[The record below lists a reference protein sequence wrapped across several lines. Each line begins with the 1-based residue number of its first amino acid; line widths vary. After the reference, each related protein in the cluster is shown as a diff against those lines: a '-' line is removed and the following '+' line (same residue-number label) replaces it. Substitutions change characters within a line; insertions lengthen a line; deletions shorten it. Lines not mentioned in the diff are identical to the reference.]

1 MSLTKVSYSMISDNV
16 INVLDYGAT
25 GNGTTDD
32 SVAIQ
37 AAITAA
43 NNLQIATGLTPRT
56 IVFFPAGVYLCKS
69 TLTCS
74 PFINYVGVRATT
86 ADTGATFSTLTSS
99 RGSIIRAHTDIYTN
113 APTTL
118 GTLCYV
124 PTGDITFRDL
134 TFVGTASINSN
145 SSIAVQ
151 WGSSGTGRP
160 FETSTTGVVSG
171 VVVEDCSF
179 YTCTAAWDSYTLND
193 SYFYQCRF
201 ESNVTAIS
209 FGYNLISNA
218 GFQAQFY
225 GCVWFASSIAV
236 AFSSASMY
244 EISFIG
250 GSFEGTTDNS
260 KHIYSVNAAPNANYR
275 LKFSGVSFSHVSS
288 TGTANFYM
296 AGYFQGGTN
305 RTIVSDCMFSN
316 GQIYFAA
323 GSGSTGFSNWAFNNC
338 TYFFVPFNMSKCTR
352 GTINGG
358 SFYDSPIS
366 LDNSSLIDIHD
377 AKFEAVSSGYAIDLS
392 TINCGDNRIYN
403 NYFNNNSGNIN
414 VANSASNAST
424 YFSNNKGISIS
435 PVVGVINDTINGI
448 TFTNLGAPNNGS
460 TIYCPD
466 GTIASPVAGG
476 GTGCFAKRLNGV
488 WVGN

>member
-86 ADTGATFSTLTSS
+86 TDSGSNFATLTSS

-113 APTTL
+113 NHSSF
-118 GTLCYV
+118 GVLCYV

-134 TFVGTASINSN
+134 TFTGTGSINSN
-145 SSIAVQ
+145 PSIGIQ
-151 WGSSGTGRP
+151 WGSSGTSRS
-160 FETSTTGVVSG
+160 FETSTTGTVSG
-171 VVVEDCSF
+171 VVVEDCNFYSF
-179 YTCTAAWDSYTLND
+179 TAGWDSYTLND
-193 SYFYQCRF
+193 SFFYQVRF
-201 ESNVTAIS
+201 ESNTVGIS
-209 FGYNLISNA
+209 FGFNSISNA
-218 GFQAQFY
+218 GFQAQFI
-225 GCVWFASSIAV
+225 GCVWFASSLAM
-236 AFSSASMY
+236 AFNSAPTY
-244 EISFIG
+244 DIRVIG
-250 GSFEGTTDNS
+250 GYFQGTADNS
-260 KHIYSVNAAPNANYR
+260 KHVYTVNSTPASSYR
-275 LKFSGVSFSHVSS
+275 LTFCGVDFNHTSS
-288 TGTANFYM
+288 VGTAHFYM
-296 AGYFQGGTN
+296 AGYFQGATN
-305 RTIVSDCMFSN
+305 RTIVSDCTFTS

-323 GSGSTGFSNWAFNNC
+323 GSGTTGFSNWSFNNC
-338 TYFFVPFNMSKCTR
+338 NYLFSPFNMNKVSH

-358 SFYDSPIS
+358 SFYNSPVS

-392 TINCGDNRIYN
+392 TINCGDNRVYN

-414 VANSASNAST
+414 IANSASNAST
-424 YFSNNKGISIS
+424 YMSNNKGISVS
-435 PVVGVINDTINGI
+435 PVVGIINDTINGI
-448 TFTNLGAPNNGS
+448 TFSNLGTPANGS
-460 TIYCPD
+460 TVYCPD
-466 GTIASPVAGG
+466 GTIANPVAGS